1 LAISSWRGGWKVSIL
16 FILLAITPKTHLII
30 LEGGG
35 LLFLGRY
42 LLPEL
47 RGTPHS
53 SPHLSISI
61 ESGLED
67 EGRVSAL
74 FVLPPASPE
83 NWNSPYMWS
92 ISFPLHE
99 AEGTDATEVFSVS
112 RSLPAHIRIKN
123 RGIWCGKFCVFV
135 LFHLTISSTHNTSS
149 PLFLTLAP
157 IKGMCLLWLHLYL
170 SF

>member
-1 LAISSWRGGWKVSIL
+1 MWRGEGKVSIL
-16 FILLAITPKTHLII
+16 FILLAITPKAHLII

-67 EGRVSAL
+67 KGRVSAL
-74 FVLPPASPE
+74 IVLPPALPE
-83 NWNSPYMWS
+83 NWNSLHISS
-92 ISFPLHE
+92 ISYPLHS
-99 AEGTDATEVFSVS
+99 AG
-112 RSLPAHIRIKN
+112 
-123 RGIWCGKFCVFV
+123 GK
-135 LFHLTISSTHNTSS
+135 
-149 PLFLTLAP
+149 
-157 IKGMCLLWLHLYL
+157 
-170 SF
+170 

>member
-1 LAISSWRGGWKVSIL
+1 VLASSTHDGEADSPSSSSSFACLLPTLLAPPHSSPRSILAISSWRGGWKVSIL

-67 EGRVSAL
+67 EGRVSVL

-83 NWNSPYMWS
+83 NWNSPYM
-92 ISFPLHE
+92 
-99 AEGTDATEVFSVS
+99 
-112 RSLPAHIRIKN
+112 
-123 RGIWCGKFCVFV
+123 
-135 LFHLTISSTHNTSS
+135 
-149 PLFLTLAP
+149 
-157 IKGMCLLWLHLYL
+157 
-170 SF
+170 